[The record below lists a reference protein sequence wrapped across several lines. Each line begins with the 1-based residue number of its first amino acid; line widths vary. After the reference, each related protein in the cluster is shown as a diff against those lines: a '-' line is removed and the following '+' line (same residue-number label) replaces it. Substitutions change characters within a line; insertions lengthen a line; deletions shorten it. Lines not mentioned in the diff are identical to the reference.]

1 MKKPRKVKKLQRKLL
16 QLFIEKQRLQNRIL
30 NLYDRVTVMLAK
42 GEITYD
48 EATGFEKSCFGINVG
63 LIKVNRKIDNVLNC
77 KRLNRYYKMLKKED
91 DHYERNCY

>member
-16 QLFIEKQRLQNRIL
+16 QFFIERQRLQNRIL
-30 NLYDRVTVMLAK
+30 NLYDRVKVMIAK

-48 EATGFEKSCFGINVG
+48 EATRFEESCFGINVG

-77 KRLNRYYKMLKKED
+77 KRLNRFYKMLKKED

>member
-30 NLYDRVTVMLAK
+30 NLYDRVIVMLAK

-48 EATGFEKSCFGINVG
+48 EAIGYENPFNDINVG
-63 LIKVNRKIDNVLNC
+63 LNEVNRKINHVLNC
-77 KRLNRYYKMLKKED
+77 KRLNKYYKMLEKEYY
-91 DHYERNCY
+91 HYARNSD